1 MIDFVGFY
9 NKWNLY
15 MFEATNYNN
24 KSVIKIG
31 YNMDGSSNDK
41 SKEVQHTRRQM
52 EK

>member
-1 MIDFVGFY
+1 
-9 NKWNLY
+9 

-41 SKEVQHTRRQM
+41 SKEVQHTRSQM